1 MVTVD
6 RDGDFN
12 FSLLMFAVVAGAG
25 YAAFSWGV
33 AGASGAACTAAL
45 LVAIVYLLGGVFVLA
60 EQSRED
66 AFRRWLFDHAAAI
79 RDAGVT
85 RDGVLV
91 RLDTELVTF
100 PIGVGMLL
108 LRLRATACPRV
119 ATASNAHA
127 GKTGAMLLT
136 GITGWWSLSGVLHTP
151 FNLLTSL
158 QGGERCT
165 VREYLTYLQDLGV
178 FTRLRRRG
186 DAR

>member
-1 MVTVD
+1 MVSVD

-12 FSLLMFAVVAGAG
+12 FALLMFGVVAVAG
-25 YAAFSWGV
+25 YAAFAFDPVHSLAAIAIALVV
-33 AGASGAACTAAL
+33 AL
-45 LVAIVYLLGGVFVLA
+45 VYLLGAVFVVL

-66 AFRRWLFDHAAAI
+66 AFRGWLLHHAAEI
-79 RDAGVT
+79 RDTGVL
-85 RDGVLV
+85 RDGIVV

-127 GKTGAMLLT
+127 GKTGAMLIT
-136 GITGWWSLSGVLHTP
+136 GVTGWWSLFGVLHTP

-158 QGGERCT
+158 RGGERCT
-165 VREYLTYLQDLGV
+165 VREYLTYLQDVGV
-178 FTRLRRRG
+178 VSRWRARG
-186 DAR
+186 DAA